1 MRIRSVSNMIAS
13 IGVLGGS
20 IFYGTSAV
28 GAATL
33 PDSLSSSISYAQG
46 QINARIAVLNILV
59 NRLDDSTTI
68 QASDKA
74 ALLGIIGN
82 TSSGDISALSALSA
96 KVGSESTVSGVRLD
110 LRVVYSNYRIYAVV
124 RPETDLVLIADQES
138 HLFGALQ
145 TLEPDLQ
152 TIISSAGSQ
161 QAATV
166 GYGSFV
172 SNLADATSAVGSIA
186 SQALAITPTS
196 FNQDPT
202 VTHAMVANDW
212 KSLGIAR
219 GHLVV
224 ARGDITAII
233 RTVG

>member
-1 MRIRSVSNMIAS
+1 MRIRSIFNIIAC

-20 IFYGTSAV
+20 VLYGTSVA
-28 GAATL
+28 GATTM
-33 PDSLSSSISYAQG
+33 PDNLSSSISYVQG

-59 NRLDDSTTI
+59 NRVDDSTKI
-68 QASDKA
+68 QASDQA

-82 TSSGDISALSALSA
+82 TSSGDISALSALYA
-96 KVGSESTVSGVRLD
+96 KVGGESTLSAVRLD
-110 LRVVYSNYRIYAVV
+110 LRVVYSTYRIYAVV
-124 RPETDLVLIADQES
+124 RPETDLVLIADQET
-138 HLFGALQ
+138 HLVGVLQ
-145 TLEPDLQ
+145 SLEPDLQ

-161 QAATV
+161 QAATAA
-166 GYGSFV
+166 YGSFV

-186 SQALAITPTS
+186 SQAIAITPTS

-202 VTHAMVANDW
+202 GTHAMVVNDW

-219 GHLVV
+219 GHLVA
-224 ARGDITAII
+224 ARGDITTII